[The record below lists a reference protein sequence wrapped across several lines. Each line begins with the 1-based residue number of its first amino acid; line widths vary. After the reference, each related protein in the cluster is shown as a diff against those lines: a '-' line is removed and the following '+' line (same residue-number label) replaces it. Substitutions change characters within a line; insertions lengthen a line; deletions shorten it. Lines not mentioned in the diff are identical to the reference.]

1 MAGLAQKGGA
11 VACHMRVARS
21 ADDIHAIRAGVA
33 SADLIIGC
41 DLVVAASNKV
51 LETVRPDH
59 TAVIYSTHEMP
70 VADFAR
76 RPDLRLPASDLRR
89 SIEERVRKGPVHA
102 MDANAYAVKLFGD
115 SIASNMFLLGFA
127 YQLGY
132 VPVSSG
138 AIEQAIELNGAAI
151 EMNRDAFRFGRLAA
165 HDTAAIERVVQ
176 PKAAQAPTTLAEI
189 VAFRAKHLIA
199 YQDESLAR
207 RFTDMI
213 ARFEAL
219 EQNKAAGRKGLAEAV
234 ARGYFKLLSYKDEY
248 EVARLY
254 TDGRFEKAVS
264 ENFDGNLKLEFH
276 LAPPLMSWFSK
287 DKVTGHPRKVRLGRW
302 MLPVFRF
309 IARCKRLRGTPW
321 DVFGYTAE
329 RRRERRM
336 IAEYETLLDE
346 IVSRLSPATHATA
359 VELAALPEEV
369 SGYGHVKL
377 ANYERAKRRGAALL
391 TELRKP
397 APARVAAE

>member
-1 MAGLAQKGGA
+1 
-11 VACHMRVARS
+11 
-21 ADDIHAIRAGVA
+21 
-33 SADLIIGC
+33 
-41 DLVVAASNKV
+41 
-51 LETVRPDH
+51 
-59 TAVIYSTHEMP
+59 
-70 VADFAR
+70 
-76 RPDLRLPASDLRR
+76 
-89 SIEERVRKGPVHA
+89 

-151 EMNRDAFRFGRLAA
+151 EMNTEAFRFGRLAA

-176 PKAAQAPTTLAEI
+176 PKAAQTPATLAEI

-199 YQDESLAR
+199 YQDEALAR

-213 ARFEAL
+213 ARFKAL
-219 EQNKAAGRKGLAEAV
+219 EQSKAGGRKGLAEAV

-254 TDGRFEKAVS
+254 TDGRFEKAIG

-287 DKVTGHPRKVRLGRW
+287 DKVTGHPRKMSFGRW
-302 MLPVFRF
+302 MLPVFRQL
-309 IARCKRLRGTPW
+309 AKGKRLRGSPW
-321 DVFGYTAE
+321 DIFGYTAE
-329 RRRERRM
+329 RKLERKM
-336 IAEYETLLDE
+336 ISDYEAVLAEIERL
-346 IVSRLSPATHATA
+346 LSPENYHSA
-359 VELAALPEEV
+359 VGLARLPEETK
-369 SGYGHVKL
+369 GFGHVKL
-377 ANYERAKRRGAALL
+377 GNYEKVKQREAALL
-391 TELRKP
+391 ADLRDPKP
-397 APARVAAE
+397 APSLKAAE